1 MHRILREHLG
11 SWLIQAGAGGD
22 MEEGCH
28 QRLLGG
34 NLIIPSK
41 LRTEVLT
48 GSFNWELAM
57 CVEVEGSYMLLPEGI
72 PSTKVNERTLGMAIN
87 KE

>member
-1 MHRILREHLG
+1 
-11 SWLIQAGAGGD
+11 
-22 MEEGCH
+22 
-28 QRLLGG
+28 
-34 NLIIPSK
+34 
-41 LRTEVLT
+41 
-48 GSFNWELAM
+48 M